1 MSTEPGAA
9 LEDSA
14 TLRRLLDVVARLG
27 AQRRSEPVLRAILEA
42 ARDLAAARYAA
53 IGVPDGDGGF
63 ALFLTSGVDAATWD
77 RIGALPRTHGL
88 LGALLEE
95 TSAIRLADIRAD
107 PRFWGYPPAHPAMSS
122 FLGVP
127 IMAGGEI
134 VAELYLANKIGAA
147 VFGEDDQ
154 RVVETLAGH
163 AALALVTAQ
172 HQERLR
178 ELSVVAE
185 RTRIARDLHDSVTQT
200 MFSLSLA
207 AETTATLAGA
217 STDPRVSD
225 QLGRVRELATQALDE
240 LHALVEVLR
249 PPDLDRDGLVD
260 ALRKRVALLRAVH
273 DVPVELD
280 VRVIGSTG
288 AGAGPGA
295 GPVAAEV
302 LKVANE
308 AIANALR
315 HAAPSL
321 VRVELEVDGE
331 AVRLRVS
338 DDGTGFDLAETVR
351 STRRLGLV
359 GMRERAAALGGSLR
373 VDTAPGAGT
382 TVVLEAGG
390 G

>member
-1 MSTEPGAA
+1 
-9 LEDSA
+9 
-14 TLRRLLDVVARLG
+14 V
-27 AQRRSEPVLRAILEA
+27 
-42 ARDLAAARYAA
+42 
-53 IGVPDGDGGF
+53 
-63 ALFLTSGVDAATWD
+63 
-77 RIGALPRTHGL
+77 
-88 LGALLEE
+88 
-95 TSAIRLADIRAD
+95 
-107 PRFWGYPPAHPAMSS
+107 
-122 FLGVP
+122 
-127 IMAGGEI
+127 

-147 VFGEDDQ
+147 VFSADDQ

-178 ELSVVAE
+178 ELSIVAE

-217 STDPRVSD
+217 SAEPRVAE
-225 QLGRVRELATQALDE
+225 QLDRVRNLATQALDE

-260 ALRKRVALLRAVH
+260 ALGKRIALLRAVH
-273 DVPVELD
+273 DVPVELEI
-280 VRVIGSTG
+280 RVNGSTG
-288 AGAGPGA
+288 AGAAVGAVAGAGPGA

-308 AIANALR
+308 AISNALR
-315 HAAPSL
+315 HAEPSV

-373 VDTAPGAGT
+373 VETAPGAGT

>member
-217 STDPRVSD
+217 STDPRVSE

>member
-1 MSTEPGAA
+1 MSTDPSPA

-27 AQRRSEPVLRAILEA
+27 AERRSEPVLLEILEA
-42 ARDLAAARYAA
+42 ARELAAARYAA

-88 LGALLEE
+88 LGALLDEP
-95 TSAIRLADIRAD
+95 SAIRLADVRAD
-107 PRFWGYPPAHPAMSS
+107 PRFWGYPAAHPEMSS

-127 IMAGGEI
+127 IMAGGEV
-134 VAELYLANKIGAA
+134 VAELYLANKIGAEQ
-147 VFGEDDQ
+147 FSEGDQ
-154 RVVETLAGH
+154 RLVETLAGH
-163 AALALVTAQ
+163 AALALVTAR

-178 ELSVVAE
+178 ELSIVAE

-207 AETTATLAGA
+207 AETTATLAGTSA
-217 STDPRVSD
+217 DPRVSE
-225 QLGRVRELATQALDE
+225 QLDRVRELAKQALDE

-260 ALRKRVALLRAVH
+260 ALHKRIALLRAVH

-280 VRVIGSTG
+280 VRGKGT
-288 AGAGPGA
+288 AGA

-308 AIANALR
+308 AIGNALR
-315 HAAPSL
+315 HASPSA
-321 VRVELEVDGE
+321 VRVELELDGDT
-331 AVRLRVS
+331 VRLRVA

-359 GMRERAAALGGSLR
+359 GMRERAAALGGSLQ

-382 TVVLEAGG
+382 TVSLEASGG
-390 G
+390 